1 MTDNGIS
8 SAFDRAIFATF
19 SPSESFV
26 REIGC
31 AKEEHM
37 SQRAID
43 FVNNWISANVD
54 ASRPA
59 DMAHHDRR
67 PKQLAAKCFADA
79 EAAGISVSE
88 IKDGLGDLEICMI
101 TAIDRAAMAKESR
114 QA

>member
-1 MTDNGIS
+1 
-8 SAFDRAIFATF
+8 
-19 SPSESFV
+19 
-26 REIGC
+26 
-31 AKEEHM
+31 M

-67 PKQLAAKCFADA
+67 PKQLAAKCSADA